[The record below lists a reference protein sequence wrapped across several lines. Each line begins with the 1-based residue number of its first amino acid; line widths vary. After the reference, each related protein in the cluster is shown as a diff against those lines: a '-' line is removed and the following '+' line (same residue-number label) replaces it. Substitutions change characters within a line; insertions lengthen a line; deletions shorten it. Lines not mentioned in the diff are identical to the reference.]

1 MIDIDMICMTRDQTW
16 HGIWQY
22 MTRAGT
28 GHGIW
33 QYMTQDEKITPGG
46 CCYQASTTSTT
57 RIWPLASA
65 DLHIFHLCLRIVV
78 KNVGDRLSTTI
89 GVEADW
95 HCDTWNW
102 KSFNQAGE
110 GGGTL
115 LFTPLYHWMGHNKKP
130 VLSKKR
136 PFISIINI
144 ARVQNFP
151 DMTILNS
158 LLVFV
163 FLFLSI
169 WWPTVWRVSGLISQS
184 FYQISK
190 VALTHWQ
197 RRTKG
202 SCRAARADKKMA
214 LSVLSIWPTDCLYV
228 FCLWHNLWAN
238 HK

>member
-89 GVEADW
+89 
-95 HCDTWNW
+95 
-102 KSFNQAGE
+102 QALALKLTLRYMELEVIQSRGRGGE
-110 GGGTL
+110 GGTL
-115 LFTPLYHWMGHNKKP
+115 LFTPLYHWMGHNKNQFFQKKIICNNKHHNIK
-130 VLSKKR
+130 LSVGLCL
-136 PFISIINI
+136 FIS
-144 ARVQNFP
+144 
-151 DMTILNS
+151 
-158 LLVFV
+158 VF
-163 FLFLSI
+163 
-169 WWPTVWRVSGLISQS
+169 
-184 FYQISK
+184 
-190 VALTHWQ
+190 
-197 RRTKG
+197 
-202 SCRAARADKKMA
+202 
-214 LSVLSIWPTDCLYV
+214 
-228 FCLWHNLWAN
+228 
-238 HK
+238 